1 MTVGDDYCSSA
12 VEYCILG
19 MVLHIRLQLCLKFPQ
34 IRTVRHDI
42 KWHNVHMHK
51 AMHLWYIHMN
61 HQKPPFY
68 AILEPGVQVL
78 LHGTDR
84 QKVLA
89 KDSLDYTGLSL
100 E

>member
-1 MTVGDDYCSSA
+1 MA
-12 VEYCILG
+12 YCI
-19 MVLHIRLQLCLKFPQ
+19 
-34 IRTVRHDI
+34 
-42 KWHNVHMHK
+42 HMCK

-68 AILEPGVQVL
+68 AILEPGV

-89 KDSLDYTGLSL
+89 KDYLDYTGLSL